1 MRLWPDVHPLR
12 RLAACCGLTGLAAI
26 LAVWVAPEAH
36 AQSAEDFFKGKQ
48 ISFFIGYNP
57 GGTYDI
63 YSRLA
68 AAHLSRH
75 IPGQPAIVPKNMP
88 GVASLKAAS
97 YLYSQAP
104 RDGTAI
110 GMVAQSVALEQ
121 LLKNPGVQYDV
132 AKFDWLGRL
141 TTAVEVTV
149 VWHTVPVK
157 TIQDAMTRETVLGAT
172 SAGGTSDG
180 MPKLMNK
187 FAGTKFKLVLG
198 YPGTTGAMLAMER
211 GEVEGSHATAENLVI
226 GKPDWLRDKT
236 VAVLVQYSTERH
248 RAFPDVPTMVELGKT
263 PEDRQ
268 ILKLF
273 GDTAEIGR
281 AILTPPDVPK
291 DRLAMLRKAFDAM
304 VTDPKFIAEME
315 QRKMEF
321 DPMSGEEL
329 QKRIQATL
337 ELPAALLTKAQQA
350 RKD

>member
-1 MRLWPDVHPLR
+1 MFAKINHVTI
-12 RLAACCGLTGLAAI
+12 AIAIALAAI
-26 LAVWVAPEAH
+26 GLSATAAS
-36 AQSAEDFFKGKQ
+36 AQSAAEFYKGKQ

-68 AAHLSRH
+68 AIHLSRH
-75 IPGQPAIVPKNMP
+75 IPGQPTIVAKNMP

-110 GMVAQSVALEQ
+110 GMVGQSVALEQ
-121 LLKNPGVQYDV
+121 LLKNPAVQYDV

-157 TIQDAMTRETVLGAT
+157 TIQDVVTRETLLGAT
-172 SAGGTSDG
+172 SAGSTSDG
-180 MPKLMNK
+180 MPKLINK
-187 FAGTKFKLVLG
+187 FAGARFKLVLG

-236 VAVLVQYSTERH
+236 VAVLVQYSSERH

-281 AILTPPDVPK
+281 AILTPPEVPK
-291 DRLAMLRKAFDAM
+291 DRLAVLRKAFDEM
-304 VTDPKFIAEME
+304 VADKGFIAELE
-315 QRKMEF
+315 KRQMEF
-321 DPMSGEEL
+321 APMSGVEI
-329 QKRIQATL
+329 QRRIKATL
-337 ELPAALLTKAQQA
+337 DIPPALAEKARQA
-350 RKD
+350 RNE

>member
-1 MRLWPDVHPLR
+1 MFSTAVRISLTACACVGT
-12 RLAACCGLTGLAAI
+12 LAAGPACAQGAA
-26 LAVWVAPEAH
+26 E
-36 AQSAEDFFKGKQ
+36 FYKGKQ

-68 AAHLSRH
+68 ASHLSRH
-75 IPGQPAIVPKNMP
+75 IPGNPTIVPKNMP
-88 GVASLKAAS
+88 GIASLKAAS

-121 LLKNPGVQYDV
+121 VLKNPAVQYDA
-132 AKFDWLGRL
+132 AKFGWIGSL
-141 TTAVEVTV
+141 TSADEVTV

-157 TIQDAMTRETVLGAT
+157 TIQDVMKRETVLGAT
-172 SAGGTSDG
+172 SAGGTSDT
-180 MPKLMNK
+180 MPSLMNVL
-187 FAGTKFKLVLG
+187 AGTKFKIVLG

-236 VAVLVQYSTERH
+236 VKVLVQYSSERH
-248 RAFPDVPTMVELGKT
+248 HAFPDVPTMVELGKT
-263 PEDRQ
+263 AEDRQ

-291 DRLAMLRKAFDAM
+291 ERIAVLRKAFDEMAA
-304 VTDPKFIAEME
+304 DKSFIAEME
-315 QRKMEF
+315 KRKMEF
-321 DPMSGEEL
+321 EPMSGEQLERL
-329 QKRIQATL
+329 IKATF
-337 ELPAALLTKAQQA
+337 EIPPALAEKAAKA
-350 RKD
+350 RQD